1 MSCYDRVA
9 IGGELL
15 LFDHPDARPPGVKA
29 EGEGG
34 VEGEEASPVPPP
46 TAEFAV
52 EELQAA
58 LRNKGKQ
65 AQEVRC
71 FSMAGLQFRFV
82 LGLRRVWECWCSPVR
97 GEGVGIDGWEPT
109 NHPRLACFWSARLVG
124 GEACYWCLPFGVA
137 AVRCCSLGVDCLRR
151 CSAPPRAMKISLG
164 CIVGGPK
171 RLVRSKLH

>member
-82 LGLRRVWECWCSPVR
+82 LGLRRIWECWCSPVR
-97 GEGVGIDGWEPT
+97 GEGVGIDRWQPTTRGSLVSGLRGWWVE
-109 NHPRLACFWSARLVG
+109 RRAIGACRLVSLRCDVALSVLIACG
-124 GEACYWCLPFGVA
+124 G
-137 AVRCCSLGVDCLRR
+137 AVRRR
-151 CSAPPRAMKISLG
+151 
-164 CIVGGPK
+164 GP
-171 RLVRSKLH
+171 